1 MMNFKSFINEGGK
14 HPTWVRI
21 TVGALVMK
29 MRNLSTQIGNEPN
42 LGKQNQLIS
51 QQNKILSYITGLG
64 ISVGTDDETLLKKTK
79 SFKK

>member
-1 MMNFKSFINEGGK
+1 MYF
-14 HPTWVRI
+14 RI
-21 TVGALVMK
+21 TVGTLVMK
-29 MRNLSTQIGNEPN
+29 MRNLSTQIENEPD

-64 ISVGTDDETLLKKTK
+64 IGVGTDDKTLLKKMK